1 MSIHFGAIAPPF
13 ATMRRRRPIPIYVKI
28 LIAIGI
34 ALILTALL
42 APLLA
47 PFDPDATRLIR
58 RLRPPVWLGGPPDS
72 WFGTDQLGRDLL
84 SRCIYGLRTSLGI
97 ALVGTLIGCAVGTS
111 VGLIS
116 GYLGRAVDACLMMLV
131 DIQIALPYLLLVL
144 VGIAVLGTDLPVLI
158 LLISLHSWENYARL
172 VRGQVLAVRG
182 LPYIEASE
190 ALGATTTRILFR
202 HVLPNI
208 ASPLLVMLTLN
219 FPAILLLE
227 SSLSFLGIG
236 VQPPT
241 ASLGR
246 MVGEGRHQMLAAW
259 WLVVAPAV
267 LILLVTL
274 TAQLLGDWLRDRLD
288 VKTEK

>member
-1 MSIHFGAIAPPF
+1 MASLFEASAA
-13 ATMRRRRPIPIYVKI
+13 ATPARRRRPLPAYVII
-28 LIAIGI
+28 LMVIG
-34 ALILTALL
+34 AVLVLNALL
-42 APLLA
+42 APWLA
-47 PFDPDATRLIR
+47 PFDPDTTRLLR
-58 RLRPPVWLGGPPDS
+58 RLRPPSWLGGPSES

-97 ALVGTLIGCAVGTS
+97 ALVGTLIGCAVGTTI
-111 VGLIS
+111 GLIS
-116 GYLGRAVDACLMMLV
+116 GYLGRAVDTVLMMLV

-144 VGIAVLGTDLPVLI
+144 VGIAVLGTDLSVLI

-172 VRGQVLAVRG
+172 VRGQVLAVRA

-190 ALGATTTRILFR
+190 ALGASTIRILFR

-259 WLVVAPAV
+259 WLVVAPAA
-267 LILLVTL
+267 LILMVTL

>member
-1 MSIHFGAIAPPF
+1 MAVPSDAIVAVAP
-13 ATMRRRRPIPIYVKI
+13 RRRRPIPVYVKV
-28 LIAIGI
+28 LAAIGT
-34 ALILTALL
+34 ALILAALL
-42 APLLA
+42 APWLA
-47 PFDPDATRLIR
+47 PFDPDTTRLIR
-58 RLRPPVWLGGPPDS
+58 RLRPPFWLGGPPDS

-84 SRCIYGLRTSLGI
+84 SRCLYGLRTSLGI
-97 ALVGTLIGCAVGTS
+97 ALVGTLIGCAVGTAI
-111 VGLIS
+111 GLVS
-116 GYLGRAVDACLMMLV
+116 GYVGRAVDTVLMMLV

-144 VGIAVLGTDLPVLI
+144 VGIAVLGTDLSVLI

-172 VRGQVLAVRG
+172 VRGQVLAVRA

-190 ALGATTTRILFR
+190 ALGASTIRILFR

-259 WLVVAPAV
+259 WLVAAPAV